1 LSWANPIFTL
11 QNYLRVSLQQWPF
24 AVLRF
29 PIAVLLGRIHHRA
42 VLVALI
48 QGVVR
53 AFHENFGPLD
63 QGSGE
68 KSGEST
74 DQDFLKEG
82 GVHPIF
88 NSNESAS

>member
-1 LSWANPIFTL
+1 
-11 QNYLRVSLQQWPF
+11 
-24 AVLRF
+24 
-29 PIAVLLGRIHHRA
+29 

>member
-24 AVLRF
+24 
-29 PIAVLLGRIHHRA
+29 AVLLGRIHHRA